1 MSVKHIKEYY
11 EEVSAQYHELLNE
24 LKDFEKEAQEGM
36 IEPERLDMI
45 KENIKPLTN
54 NYQTLSWI
62 MFLLN
67 KPNKKQKHKTYER
80 QNQKRLNSLDKRF
93 SKEGV
98 INTNNDT
105 LDRLKADFKGNNT
118 NN

>member
-11 EEVSAQYHELLNE
+11 EQVCDQYHEMLTE
-24 LKDFEKEAQEGM
+24 LKDFEQEAQEGI
-36 IEPERLDMI
+36 IEPERFDLI
-45 KENIKPLTN
+45 KENIKPLIN

-67 KPNKKQKHKTYER
+67 KPNKKQKVKRYEQ
-80 QNQKRLNSLDKRF
+80 QNKNLLKSLDKRF

-98 INTNNDT
+98 LNTNEET
-105 LDRLKADFKGNNT
+105 LDRLKHEICGDN
-118 NN
+118 